1 MIIGPKYKIARRL
14 GPGVFEKTSGQ
25 KFALVQSRKKGFE
38 RRSQKSDYG
47 KELLE
52 KQKARFTYGLTERQF
67 SKYAIAAAAKKG
79 ADQQNLFYTMLE
91 YRLDNAI
98 LRAGFAFTRGG
109 ARQMVS
115 HGHFTVNGKRVNI
128 PSYQLKVGDK
138 IEVRKGSAGNIMFTN
153 PDERLKDYLPP
164 SWLTVDREKKLVT
177 VAGAPKLKV
186 DELTF
191 DIGQVLEFYSR

>member
-1 MIIGPKYKIARRL
+1 L
-14 GPGVFEKTSGQ
+14 GSGVFEKTSGQ
-25 KFALVQSRKKGFE
+25 KFALAQSRKKGFE

-67 SKYAIAAAAKKG
+67 SKYAIAAGAKRG
-79 ADQQNLFYTMLE
+79 ADQQNLLYQTLE
-91 YRLDNAI
+91 WRLDNAI
-98 LRAGFAFTRGG
+98 LRAGFASTRGA

-138 IEVRKGSAGNIMFTN
+138 IELRKGSAGKAIFTV

-177 VAGAPKLKV
+177 VAGAPKLKA

>member
-14 GPGVFEKTSGQ
+14 GSGVFEKTSGQ
-25 KFALVQSRKKGFE
+25 KFALAQGRKKGFE

-52 KQKARFTYGLTERQF
+52 KQKARFTYGLTESQF
-67 SKYAIAAAAKKG
+67 SKYAIAAGAKRG
-79 ADQQNLFYTMLE
+79 ADQQNLLYQTLE
-91 YRLDNAI
+91 WRLDNAI
-98 LRAGFAFTRGG
+98 LRAGFAYTRGA

-128 PSYQLKVGDK
+128 PSFQLKIGDK
-138 IEVRKGSAGNIMFTN
+138 IELRKGSAGKAIFTV

-164 SWLTVDREKKLVT
+164 SWLTIDREKKLVT
-177 VAGAPKLKV
+177 VAGAPKLKAE
-186 DELTF
+186 ELTF